1 MTTLDSSVEGQTTT
15 ERNPLPEDIGEIV
28 ELIFKLKA
36 SPNSKR
42 LFIELYSKC
51 SKTILEE
58 GQMINLIRRKKT
70 YSYANQDRKI
80 TFYAESFV
88 SKDSNQTYMT
98 IVYKNNREGIDL
110 NVVLERQLAVLTA
123 QVDVPLS
130 AMSRIDR
137 IGLMDIF
144 LRGFRVYRGV
154 SYVPSKLIINDG
166 KSKEEY
172 SYNLPNGAILPTR

>member
-80 TFYAESFV
+80 TFYAEQDIHDAIQYLREEDT
-88 SKDSNQTYMT
+88 SKSTYP
-98 IVYKNNREGIDL
+98 IV
-110 NVVLERQLAVLTA
+110 A
-123 QVDVPLS
+123 
-130 AMSRIDR
+130 
-137 IGLMDIF
+137 
-144 LRGFRVYRGV
+144 
-154 SYVPSKLIINDG
+154 
-166 KSKEEY
+166 
-172 SYNLPNGAILPTR
+172 